1 MKSLYFNL
9 AFGLLFLLAKNGYAQ
24 LTSGK
29 ESEFPISIHNQ
40 AEFAQVD
47 SGHYDLEE
55 FLAIEDSLDFQFLKY
70 PITDLGFTDG
80 TYWVRFSLENTLDKP
95 LTYYLETARP
105 ITDVVHL
112 YQLTNGTVVSDQL
125 SGDLVKFEN
134 RPFQHRKLIFPI
146 TIAPNSTSRFYIKYQ
161 SDGEVI
167 SVPLLLNNTSS
178 LVNSSFFTQLIFG
191 FFYGI
196 LFIASVMYL
205 FFYFGMKESSFLF
218 YVAYVVSIALL
229 HLNLD
234 GYFFQYITLEP
245 GWFANRSL
253 LIFATLSSLALCG
266 YSYVYIEIERL
277 STFIRRSYHVLLF
290 AHLILFLAVLVYSA
304 GQASYYPA
312 VNILG
317 VLTLALI
324 ITTIF
329 NCYLLKLPIDFFFTV
344 GIACLTFGFVI
355 FILNNFSVIPNSFFT
370 ANASKIGTGAEI
382 IFLSLSMANKIRLL
396 KTEKEEMQELA
407 LIRSEESNEMKSYFL
422 SNMSHELRTPLN
434 AILGLSKSI
443 ISNTEDPTIKNN
455 LEVIQ
460 YSSMSLLGSI
470 NDILDYSK
478 IEKGELKLAH
488 VDFDL
493 QRIIQ
498 ELKVVTNQKSREK
511 GLKFMYE
518 ESNSINDKLIGDPI
532 RLKQIISNV
541 LDNATK
547 FTHNGEVK
555 MKVNTEE
562 SHQNRITLLLEIE
575 DSGVGIAPEKLDRIF
590 ESFNQ
595 EQINDKRK
603 YGGFGI
609 GLCIVKALV
618 ELHQGTIKVN
628 SVKNKGTQV
637 IIKIELEKSTSV
649 ATNQELLTPAQS
661 EKLMSGKHFLV
672 VEDNRVNQLVIKSI
686 LRKWKDVSFDFAN
699 NGLEAL
705 QAMKSKA
712 YDVILMD
719 LQMPEMDG
727 YEATEQIRSGNS
739 GLNSTSIPIIAVTAD
754 TTEKTKARV
763 FAIGMDDYITKPIDQ
778 ELLYSS
784 VEKALYLEKIT
795 LDI

>member
-1 MKSLYFNL
+1 MKHVYYCL
-9 AFGLLFLLAKNGYAQ
+9 AIGMLFMLVRNGQ
-24 LTSGK
+24 GQPTPNQ
-29 ESEFPISIHNQ
+29 EFPISIHHL
-40 AEFAQVD
+40 AEIAQID
-47 SGHYDLEE
+47 SGDYTLEE
-55 FLAIEDSLDFQFLKY
+55 LLEKENSLAFNPLKNT
-70 PITDLGFTDG
+70 ITDLGFTDK
-80 TYWVRFSLENTLDKP
+80 TYWLRFSLENDSDEEK
-95 LTYYLETARP
+95 TYFLETGRP

-112 YQLTNGTVVSDQL
+112 YQLSQGAVVSDQL
-125 SGDLVKFEN
+125 SGDLIKFED

-146 TIAPNSTSRFYIKYQ
+146 TIAPNSTSKFYIKYQ
-161 SDGEVI
+161 SDGEVV
-167 SVPLLLNNTSS
+167 SLPLLLNDTSS
-178 LVNSSFFTQLIFG
+178 LVNSSFFNQLIFG

-205 FFYFGMKESSFLF
+205 FFYFGMRESSFLF

-266 YSYVYIEIERL
+266 YSYVYIEVVRL
-277 STFIRRSYHVLLF
+277 SIIIKRSYQVLIVS
-290 AHLILFLAVLVYSA
+290 HLFLLLAILAYSA
-304 GQASYYPA
+304 GQAVYYPA

-329 NCYLLKLPIDFFFTV
+329 NCYLAKLPIDYFFTI
-344 GIACLTFGFVI
+344 GIACLTLGFVI
-355 FILNNFSVIPNSFFT
+355 FILNNFSLIPNSFFT

-382 IFLSLSMANKIRLL
+382 IFLSLSMANRIRLL
-396 KTEKEEMQELA
+396 KTEKEEMQEIA
-407 LIRSEESNEMKSYFL
+407 LLRSEESNEMKSYFL

-443 ISNTEDPTIKNN
+443 ISSTDDPTIKNN

-460 YSSMSLLGSI
+460 FSSMSLLGSI

-478 IEKGELKLAH
+478 IEKGDLKLAN
-488 VDFDL
+488 VEFDL
-493 QRIIQ
+493 YKIIQ
-498 ELKVVTNQKSREK
+498 ELKVVTNLKSREK
-511 GLKFMYE
+511 GLEFIYE
-518 ESNSINDKLIGDPI
+518 ERNSIKTKLVGDPI

-547 FTHNGEVK
+547 FTQKGQVK
-555 MKVNTEE
+555 LSINTEE
-562 SHQNRITLLLEIE
+562 VRGNKLRISLDIE
-575 DSGVGIAPEKLDRIF
+575 DTGVGISKEKLDRVF
-590 ESFNQ
+590 DSFSQ

-618 ELHQGTIKVN
+618 DLHHGKIEI
-628 SVKNKGTQV
+628 SSLKNKGTQV
-637 IIKIELEKSTSV
+637 RINLELEKAIVNSQ
-649 ATNQELLTPAQS
+649 NQEMMTPAQS
-661 EKLMSGKHFLV
+661 EKLMKDKHLLV
-672 VEDNRVNQLVIKSI
+672 VEDNMVNQLVIKSI
-686 LRKWKDVSFDFAN
+686 LRKWKGVTFDFAN
-699 NGLEAL
+699 HGLEAL
-705 QAMKSKA
+705 EAMNSKM
-712 YDVILMD
+712 YDAVLMD

-739 GLNSTSIPIIAVTAD
+739 GMNSRNIPIIAVTAD

-763 FAIGMDDYITKPIDQ
+763 FAIGMDDYITKPIDAD
-778 ELLYSS
+778 LLYSS
-784 VEKALYLEKIT
+784 VEKALYLENIK

>member
-1 MKSLYFNL
+1 
-9 AFGLLFLLAKNGYAQ
+9 
-24 LTSGK
+24 
-29 ESEFPISIHNQ
+29 
-40 AEFAQVD
+40 
-47 SGHYDLEE
+47 
-55 FLAIEDSLDFQFLKY
+55 
-70 PITDLGFTDG
+70 
-80 TYWVRFSLENTLDKP
+80 
-95 LTYYLETARP
+95 
-105 ITDVVHL
+105 
-112 YQLTNGTVVSDQL
+112 
-125 SGDLVKFEN
+125 
-134 RPFQHRKLIFPI
+134 
-146 TIAPNSTSRFYIKYQ
+146 
-161 SDGEVI
+161 
-167 SVPLLLNNTSS
+167 
-178 LVNSSFFTQLIFG
+178 
-191 FFYGI
+191 
-196 LFIASVMYL
+196 
-205 FFYFGMKESSFLF
+205 
-218 YVAYVVSIALL
+218 
-229 HLNLD
+229 
-234 GYFFQYITLEP
+234 
-245 GWFANRSL
+245 
-253 LIFATLSSLALCG
+253 
-266 YSYVYIEIERL
+266 
-277 STFIRRSYHVLLF
+277 
-290 AHLILFLAVLVYSA
+290 
-304 GQASYYPA
+304 
-312 VNILG
+312 
-317 VLTLALI
+317 
-324 ITTIF
+324 
-329 NCYLLKLPIDFFFTV
+329 
-344 GIACLTFGFVI
+344 
-355 FILNNFSVIPNSFFT
+355 
-370 ANASKIGTGAEI
+370 
-382 IFLSLSMANKIRLL
+382 
-396 KTEKEEMQELA
+396 
-407 LIRSEESNEMKSYFL
+407 
-422 SNMSHELRTPLN
+422 
-434 AILGLSKSI
+434 
-443 ISNTEDPTIKNN
+443 
-455 LEVIQ
+455 
-460 YSSMSLLGSI
+460 
-470 NDILDYSK
+470 LDYSK

-511 GLKFMYE
+511 GLKFIYE

-562 SHQNRITLLLEIE
+562 SQQNRITLLLEIE

-686 LRKWKDVSFDFAN
+686 LIKWKDVSFDFAN

-727 YEATEQIRSGNS
+727 YEATEQIRSGNA